1 MKPDRRPQNN
11 RTRRLSMESL
21 EPRQMMAAGNVI
33 FPGEVRGLLR
43 RAAAA
48 SSSEDAII
56 AIVDRGGNILGVR
69 VEQGVFDQ
77 YVSLY
82 GLATPQYFEKLAFAI
97 DGAVAKARTAAN
109 FANGDSSSALGAGL
123 APLTSRTIR
132 SLSQS
137 TILERQVDSDPNF
150 RSPAFPDPFDSPI
163 LGPGVVAP
171 IGLGGH
177 FPPDINFTPP
187 VDLFNIEFQGR
198 DSIVHPGL
206 DGYKGSATDIYSNLG
221 SDDIL
226 LPNRFNVDDMYVN
239 PLAPMYTPESYGFVS
254 GLVPNAQARGYGT
267 LPGGIPLY
275 KDDNDAVLP
284 PGFGDTLVGGIGVFF
299 PGPLGYATF
308 EQGFVP
314 ASFLPPGQA
323 QTTLQRLNAPRVLE
337 AEWIAYAAAG
347 GSMLAAEFYN
357 RPGLSVGT
365 LGGEPRVPGY
375 DLPFGRIDLV
385 GITLEV
391 YGPNPTQQN
400 PNPGVVTLLN
410 KGNQVGQGNRNSG
423 ANVPVTTNQLVFAL
437 TGNYQAPGWLVLPH
451 ASPNGGITKAD
462 VERIVE
468 QGKAQANLTRAAIRL
483 DPSPIQL
490 DPIVLPK
497 PGARTKM
504 VLSVADKAGN
514 VLGIFRMDDATIF
527 SIDVSVAKARNTAY
541 YADPTALQPE
551 DKVDDDLIQPA
562 LLNAVRNQINPNGLG
577 TPDIYADINSTVLFN
592 DSQGLAFT
600 NRTFRFLA
608 EPRYPAGQDGTVPPV
623 FSILTDP
630 GINITNGD
638 ILRPDGVNIV
648 QIPAKA
654 FTSVSGF
661 NAFHV
666 GRNFHDPDNID
677 NQNGIVFFPGSTPLY
692 KNGILVGGFGVS
704 GDGVDQ
710 DDVVTAFGMVG
721 YDPPANLRA
730 DRVFYRGVRLPFQK
744 FNRNPNGF

>member
-1 MKPDRRPQNN
+1 MGSSRQSKPN
-11 RTRRLSMESL
+11 RNRRLGFESL
-21 EPRQMMAAGNVI
+21 ETRELMAGNLI
-33 FPGEVRGLLR
+33 SPTEVEGLLS

-48 SSSEDAII
+48 SASEDAII

-77 YVSLY
+77 YVALY
-82 GLATPQYFEKLAFAI
+82 GLATPQYFQKLVFAI

-109 FANGDSSSALGAGL
+109 FANGDSTSALGAGL

-132 SLSQS
+132 NISQT
-137 TILERQVDSDPNF
+137 TITERQVDSDPNF

-198 DSIVHPGL
+198 DSLLHPGE
-206 DGYKGSATDIYSNLG
+206 DGYKGSATDIYSNVG

-226 LPNRFNVDDMYVN
+226 LPNRFNVADANIN
-239 PLAPMYTPESYGFVS
+239 PAAPLYAPESYGFVS
-254 GLVPNAQARGYGT
+254 NLLPNGQGRGYGT

-275 KDDNDAVLP
+275 KDDSAIV
-284 PGFGDTLVGGIGVFF
+284 PGGDTLVGGIGVFF

-314 ASFLPPGQA
+314 ASFLPPGKE

-347 GSMLAAEFYN
+347 GSATAAATFN
-357 RPGLSVGT
+357 QPALSVGA
-365 LGGEPRVPGY
+365 LNGVPRVPGY

-385 GITLEV
+385 GITLEI

-400 PNPGVVTLLN
+400 PNPGVITLLN
-410 KGNQVGQGNRNSG
+410 KGNQVGRGNPNSG
-423 ANVPVTTNQLVFAL
+423 ANVPVSSNHAITAVE
-437 TGNYQAPGWLVLPH
+437 GKYQVPGWLVLPH
-451 ASPNGGITKAD
+451 DSPLPGGPTAAEVIQ
-462 VERIVE
+462 IVN
-468 QGKAQANLTRAAIRL
+468 QGIAQANETRAAIRI
-483 DPSPIQL
+483 DPLTGKAGP
-490 DPIVLPK
+490 
-497 PGARTKM
+497 RTKM

-514 VLGIFRMDDATIF
+514 VLGTFRMSDATIF

-541 YADPTALQPE
+541 YADPAALQPA
-551 DKVDDDLIQPA
+551 DQVDDDLMRPD
-562 LLNAVRNQINPNGLG
+562 LLAAVSGIIGNNGLG
-577 TPDIYADINSTVLFN
+577 IPDLYSDINSTNLF
-592 DSQGLAFT
+592 DVSQGLAFT

-623 FSILTDP
+623 FSVLTDP

-648 QIPAKA
+648 QIPARA

-661 NAFHV
+661 NSFHV
-666 GRNFHDPDNID
+666 GRNFRDPDDIA
-677 NQNGIVFFPGSTPLY
+677 NQNGIVFFPGSSPLY
-692 KNGILVGGFGVS
+692 RNNTLLIGGFGVS

-710 DDVVTAFGMVG
+710 DDVVTAFGQVG
-721 YDPPANLRA
+721 FEPPDALRA

-744 FNRNPNGF
+744 FNRNPEG